1 MCGDKKRSQ
10 SPAPVRQ
17 KRPLLVDTTVAQGP
31 DTHSHEHDY
40 NHPETPSYIQLATL
54 AAGRSGVHTNTKE
67 QRLQPNKPHQTR
79 QIRRPLAGSKV
90 HSSAKTS
97 LLGAPPKSLLLGA
110 ATQRPRPHRD
120 TFLAKP
126 RQNTQESMKAK
137 ACSKPLINSMSGRRN
152 LVLNELRTAS
162 VEIFVHETY
171 LLRKRFMLL
180 TASRWASVR
189 PTLNLVYF
197 GSDVYSLAHLRAI
210 KESPPPTAPTF
221 NIELVVTAN
230 DKTPVARYCSET
242 GLVYSTWPRCA
253 HSAENTVLSRVQE
266 LRTEFERSKR
276 QPAGL
281 LGLIISFGRFLP
293 TGMIT
298 LFDRGCINVH
308 PSLLPRWRG
317 PCPLFHTLVVGDRV
331 TGVTVIRIPTEQHTF
346 DSGPILYQHA
356 ISLEGTSEPM
366 TVRQLTDHLS
376 PFSIEAMFQVLLH
389 PSTLSGVEHGS
400 HCQQSIAAQTGL
412 AEKRASRPTPEMG
425 RIDWCSQ
432 SAPEIVRLWH
442 ALQDSPVNV
451 CTEMAVLKKRGDSGV
466 AQIRLSGTGPLVVP
480 CLTNIA
486 ESSGSVMDE
495 SGAATAE
502 KPIPRKI
509 GQNFGTL
516 AGPASCRDLI
526 GRKSEPNSQS

>member
-1 MCGDKKRSQ
+1 
-10 SPAPVRQ
+10 
-17 KRPLLVDTTVAQGP
+17 
-31 DTHSHEHDY
+31 
-40 NHPETPSYIQLATL
+40 
-54 AAGRSGVHTNTKE
+54 
-67 QRLQPNKPHQTR
+67 
-79 QIRRPLAGSKV
+79 
-90 HSSAKTS
+90 
-97 LLGAPPKSLLLGA
+97 
-110 ATQRPRPHRD
+110 
-120 TFLAKP
+120 
-126 RQNTQESMKAK
+126 
-137 ACSKPLINSMSGRRN
+137 
-152 LVLNELRTAS
+152 
-162 VEIFVHETY
+162 
-171 LLRKRFMLL
+171 
-180 TASRWASVR
+180 
-189 PTLNLVYF
+189 
-197 GSDVYSLAHLRAI
+197 
-210 KESPPPTAPTF
+210 
-221 NIELVVTAN
+221 
-230 DKTPVARYCSET
+230 
-242 GLVYSTWPRCA
+242 YSTWPRCA

-495 SGAATAE
+495 TTSQLHEAAQLL
-502 KPIPRKI
+502 RKVPSELPH
-509 GQNFGTL
+509 GTL
-516 AGPASCRDLI
+516 VYLRTQLHSTHSLMPFAFVSC
-526 GRKSEPNSQS
+526 KSSNVDVDHRSWLAICAFKVRWPGAHGFRPLTALEFHNGYLTELDPMTMKHLQPVPRGFHVFHGFRSLRNPLWPLPEPWEYLTPTVQLPDSRTVARPHPPPFHNHLSIPIDKIKTTY